1 MAILNFLNFGISARI
16 GPWSVRFRLDGRR
29 PSTYVK
35 RLAIPGSSLQLL
47 LFLSALLS
55 GLTGVISGDRVAAPS
70 SLERASAEAAV
81 AAEELAEAVA
91 QASLVPFVRPAPI
104 MMASAPHFAVAAA
117 PLADIRRISERRL
130 E

>member
-1 MAILNFLNFGISARI
+1 M
-16 GPWSVRFRLDGRR
+16 
-29 PSTYVK
+29 
-35 RLAIPGSSLQLL
+35 QLL